1 MEMLSLKIHHISYK
15 VEHWPIAGSFT
26 IARGAKTEAIVVV
39 VEISDGNFTGR
50 GECVPYARYGES
62 IETVSAQIYNMIP
75 QLSTNALRSTLAK
88 ILPAGAARNALDCAL
103 WDIEAKRTGVRA
115 WEIVASADISPVIT
129 CYTISLSDA
138 ETMFQK
144 AKEAAHRPLL
154 KIKLGSALDIPRL
167 EAVRRGAPNS
177 RLVVDANEGWTIDTI
192 NEMLRACVDNGVELV
207 EQPLP
212 ESQDSALQSI
222 SHLVPLC
229 ADESFHTAE
238 NIPHIASCFDAV
250 NIKLDKA
257 GGLTE
262 ALNCAKIAAESK
274 LDIMI
279 GCMVGTSLSMAPA
292 FLLTPYAKY
301 VDLDGPLLLSQDRDM
316 GLKFEGSMIY
326 PPDSAL
332 WG

>member
-1 MEMLSLKIHHISYK
+1 LRRHDISFRA
-15 VEHWPIAGSFT
+15 EHWPIAGSFT
-26 IARGAKTEAIVVV
+26 IARGAKTEAVVVV
-39 VEISDGNFTGR
+39 VEISDGDFIGR
-50 GECVPYARYGES
+50 GECVPYARYSETIES
-62 IETVSAQIYNMIP
+62 VSAQISNITS
-75 QLSTNALRSTLAK
+75 QLSTNASRSILAK
-88 ILPAGAARNALDCAL
+88 LLPAGAARNALDCAL
-103 WDIEAKRTGVRA
+103 WDIEAKKAGIRV
-115 WEIVASADISPVIT
+115 WEMLSRSDISPIIT

-138 ETMFQK
+138 DTMFQK
-144 AKEAAHRPLL
+144 AKEASHRPLL
-154 KIKLGSALDIPRL
+154 KIKLGSTLDIPRL

-177 RLVVDANEGWTIDTI
+177 RLVVDANEGWTAHTI
-192 NEMLRACVDNGVELV
+192 NEMLRACLDNGVELV

-212 ESQDSALQSI
+212 EAQDSVLQSI

-229 ADESFHTAE
+229 ADESFHTAL

-262 ALNCAKIAAESK
+262 ALNCAKAAVAHD
-274 LDIMI
+274 LDIMV

-301 VDLDGPLLLSQDRDM
+301 VDLDGPLLLAKDREM
-316 GLKFEGSMIY
+316 GLKFEGSLVH
-326 PPDSAL
+326 PPETTL

>member
-1 MEMLSLKIHHISYK
+1 LRIHDISYST
-15 VEHWPIAGSFT
+15 EHWPIAGSFT
-26 IARGAKTEAIVVV
+26 IARGAKTEAVVIV
-39 VEISDGNFTGR
+39 VEIRDGNFIGR

-62 IETVSAQIYNMIP
+62 IESVSAQISEIIP
-75 QLSTNALRSTLAK
+75 QLIPDASRPLLAK
-88 ILPAGAARNALDCAL
+88 LLPSGAARNALDCAL
-103 WDIEAKRTGVRA
+103 WDIEAKKAGIRA
-115 WEIVASADISPVIT
+115 WKKVSNVDILPVIT
-129 CYTISLSDA
+129 CFTISLNDP
-138 ETMFQK
+138 ETMFLK
-144 AKEAAHRPLL
+144 AKEASHRPLL
-154 KIKLGSALDIPRL
+154 KVKLGSTLDIPRL

-177 RLVVDANEGWTIDTI
+177 RLVVDANEGWTIDSI
-192 NEMLRACVDNGVELV
+192 NEMLRACADNGVELV

-212 ESQDSALQSI
+212 EAQSSVLQSI

-229 ADESFHTAE
+229 ADESFHTAN
-238 NIPHIASCFDAV
+238 NIPQVASCFDAV

-262 ALNCAKIAAESK
+262 ALNCAKIARENN

-301 VDLDGPLLLSQDRDM
+301 VDLDGPLLLAKDREM
-316 GLKFEGSMIY
+316 GLKFEGSLIY
-326 PPDSAL
+326 PPEFEL